1 MKRKEEKSCF
11 QNFHK
16 TVKTKWPNW
25 LLYTIRGQI
34 LWQTWLLSTIIH
46 NGGRTQKNSN
56 QKDFSTKSKQKSK
69 LWPRT
74 CEINLVC
81 IAYYIILVL
90 QIPDL
95 LSAEMFEQ
103 SKIPDWSL
111 KKYSEGKN
119 RQITLIGV
127 CIWRI
132 FLVSLLKFMCP
143 SFNSREILD
152 FLKFETEHFWIE
164 INSVL
169 GHIKIVTFDCTW
181 FDVFIKFSTPNTDK
195 LIPFFVN
202 LTLIIACI
210 LTHFS
215 GFFDCTCTW
224 FDDFLKFSNPRGHFT
239 PNSDNLIPF
248 SVGKRFCLGKDLAEQ
263 EFYLFLTGLLH
274 RQIYISQVL

>member
-1 MKRKEEKSCF
+1 MTSDMWDKFGVYS
-11 QNFHK
+11 
-16 TVKTKWPNW
+16 
-25 LLYTIRGQI
+25 LL
-34 LWQTWLLSTIIH
+34 H
-46 NGGRTQKNSN
+46 N
-56 QKDFSTKSKQKSK
+56 FSTSNPWPFVCWNVWAVKNTGLIFEKILRRKKSSDH
-69 LWPRT
+69 
-74 CEINLVC
+74 INWCLHLTNFSGFFIDIYVPKC
-81 IAYYIILVL
+81 WV
-90 QIPDL
+90 DL
-95 LSAEMFEQ
+95 
-103 SKIPDWSL
+103 
-111 KKYSEGKN
+111 
-119 RQITLIGV
+119 
-127 CIWRI
+127 
-132 FLVSLLKFMCP
+132 